1 MRCEEVVSKDMGRE
15 TSNVFDLRKVKFIA
29 FDFDG
34 VFTDNRVIVSER
46 GEESVLC
53 SRSDGI
59 GLERL
64 REIGIQFAVL
74 STESNPVVLARCKK
88 LGVPCYSG
96 LLDKLSCLKTL
107 IEQQGIE
114 FSEVAFVGNDINDLP
129 CLRTVGFAVTVADAW
144 DEVRR
149 EARYVLKRAGGF
161 GAVREFCD
169 QLYFLNRHDFNLESL
184 QGSYE

>member
-1 MRCEEVVSKDMGRE
+1 MRCENDVSKGL
-15 TSNVFDLRKVKFIA
+15 SKVKFIA

-34 VFTDNRVIVSER
+34 VFTDNRVIVSEC

-74 STESNPVVLARCKK
+74 STETNPVVLARCKK

-96 LLDKLSCLKTL
+96 LSDKLSCLKIV
-107 IEQQGIE
+107 IEQHGLE
-114 FSEVAFVGNDINDLP
+114 LSEVAFVGNDINDLP
-129 CLRTVGFAVTVADAW
+129 CLRSVGFPVAVADAW
-144 DEVRR
+144 DEVRS
-149 EARYVLKRAGGF
+149 EARHVLKRAGGF

-169 QLYFLNRHDFNLESL
+169 QLYFLNRRAFALENV